1 MPTGMEWVTRT
12 RRIPPSGTPA
22 RVSSAQASAMASALA
37 SSMPGVL

>member
-12 RRIPPSGTPA
+12 RRIPSGGTPA
-22 RVSSAQASAMASALA
+22 RTSSAQASAMASALA